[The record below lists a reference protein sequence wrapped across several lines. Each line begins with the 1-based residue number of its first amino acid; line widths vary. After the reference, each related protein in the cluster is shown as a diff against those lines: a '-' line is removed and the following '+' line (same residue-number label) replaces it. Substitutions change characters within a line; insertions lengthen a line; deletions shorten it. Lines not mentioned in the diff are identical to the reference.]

1 MLGPGDFTTI
11 VVSLIGLAIGGVLL
25 VGWIHRRQ
33 SGTAPSPRPR
43 RDPIA
48 EGKISEHEV
57 NAMLEAEN
65 ARLRPQ
71 GRSELSRGE
80 FESRLVGKRKY
91 LYRVMRLRLRRHPER
106 ARRLP

>member
-11 VVSLIGLAIGGVLL
+11 VIGMIGLAVAGVFL
-25 VGWIHRRQ
+25 VGWIHRRR

-48 EGKISEHEV
+48 EGKISEHDV
-57 NAMLEAEN
+57 TAMLDAEN
-65 ARLRPQ
+65 ARLRAQ
-71 GRSELSRGE
+71 GMTELSRGE
-80 FESRLVGKRKY
+80 FESRLVGSRKY
-91 LYRVMRLRLRRHPER
+91 LFRVLRLRLRRHPER